1 MFEHKQF
8 DFHYNISITIT
19 MEAFVMLF
27 LMIVSNGIYSLPAI
41 NFTDTAIPNQMI
53 KTLSEALAPAPQV
66 NPRGRKK

>member
-1 MFEHKQF
+1 
-8 DFHYNISITIT
+8 

-27 LMIVSNGIYSLPAI
+27 LMIVSNGVYSLPAI